1 MIGIGCKSHFWNRE
15 TSYINAPYLV
25 SLGPISPYPRFFLT
39 CRVLPVRGLPCR
51 RRAGRRAKIPRSGRA
66 VSTPPQSFVVAE
78 FYFLRAGARA
88 GNWQLW
94 LDRRLTSQLTGQI
107 VWLVN
112 WPVKYN
118 SPRETVRWY
127 PLIKCIFLQYKII
140 IVNADGNDKP
150 ITWIEWTI
158 ENINYYKKTKNCP
171 KIDQKLPK
179 MTKNSQKSLTGQRG
193 FDWSNSQLVWLVNDW
208 LTSHLIPSPSRRR
221 SATLVN
227 GSLRHNPRDVG
238 GSGTYFW
245 GNFAIHHQRG

>member
-1 MIGIGCKSHFWNRE
+1 M
-15 TSYINAPYLV
+15 L
-25 SLGPISPYPRFFLT
+25 LT
-39 CRVLPVRGLPCR
+39 CFPWAPSVPILDFFKHVVSYLCEDCPAGGEPVGARRYLGL
-51 RRAGRRAKIPRSGRA
+51 
-66 VSTPPQSFVVAE
+66 VEQSFVVAE

-208 LTSHLIPSPSRRR
+208 LTSH
-221 SATLVN
+221 
-227 GSLRHNPRDVG
+227 
-238 GSGTYFW
+238 
-245 GNFAIHHQRG
+245 